1 MTGKIVAFVDG
12 SIYATSVCDH
22 AAWISK
28 RTGAPVQLVHV
39 LRPGGAPALA
49 DPADPAPLGARSGV
63 MEELAALDA
72 QRARL
77 MAAHGRA
84 LIEDAR
90 VLLEKAG
97 VAEISAE
104 LRQGDLL
111 ATVQAFEAEARV
123 ILLGK
128 RGEDADQA
136 MDHLGA
142 NLERIVR
149 SCARPVFVASRAFK
163 PIERVLIAYDGGVSA
178 MKKADTFNKGLQ
190 FALLAIWDEFIQ
202 AKPVE
207 NMEFLHPK
215 LERVL
220 AQLNNPSGEMS
231 LGQLARN
238 VKMSP
243 YYLSTLFREQLGLTI
258 PEYRNRQRLNRFFG
272 LYRAKPEIRLLE
284 LALEAGF
291 GSYAQFYRIF
301 TKAVGQTPQSWG
313 KATQE

>member
-1 MTGKIVAFVDG
+1 MWHNRQKLSLHEHGFQLSFIVMNPSHDPFAPQPGYDG
-12 SIYATSVCDH
+12 V
-22 AAWISK
+22 
-28 RTGAPVQLVHV
+28 
-39 LRPGGAPALA
+39 
-49 DPADPAPLGARSGV
+49 
-63 MEELAALDA
+63 
-72 QRARL
+72 
-77 MAAHGRA
+77 
-84 LIEDAR
+84 
-90 VLLEKAG
+90 
-97 VAEISAE
+97 
-104 LRQGDLL
+104 
-111 ATVQAFEAEARV
+111 
-123 ILLGK
+123 
-128 RGEDADQA
+128 
-136 MDHLGA
+136 
-142 NLERIVR
+142 IVR
-149 SCARPVFVASRAFK
+149 FTDKRWYLRHWHSHPVVEINLVVRGTGSVMLEDRKYPLVPGNLVWLWPGQRHMPVGWSSDMLMWIIEWHHDYLHILQKARNKDDLVPAQPETYWCRNFDTQTMQY
-163 PIERVLIAYDGGVSA
+163 ILGILGGVSA

-202 AKPVE
+202 ATPVE